1 MMLKRYSSFV
11 LLSVLLATAA
21 SAQDGCK
28 QAGRQLQSARQQSQ
42 SARVANSEAA
52 TEYSTCVENQGR
64 ENCKDEYSKLQSAQN
79 DLKTAV
85 SGYESDRGSA
95 IESGC
100 VEQSGEDSRPRPFGK
115 APPLGVWPQEK

>member
-1 MMLKRYSSFV
+1 MMLKRYSAFI

-21 SAQDGCK
+21 NAQCGGVG
-28 QAGRQLQSARQQSQ
+28 AQLQSARQQVQ

-52 TEYSTCVENQGR
+52 TEYSTCVANRGS
-64 ENCKDEYSKLQSAQN
+64 ENCKDEYSRLQSAQD
-79 DLKTAV
+79 DLKAAV

-100 VEQSGEDSRPRPFGK
+100 VAQPGEDGQPRPFGK
-115 APPLGVWPQEK
+115 VPPLGVWPQEK